1 MLPPSLTL
9 FAVRVLSKTPHAC
22 FAAVPNAPAA
32 TAGCQAGGSCV
43 ADRSKR
49 ALRVGLT
56 RSTHGRRTAG
66 FGATPSLPRA
76 RRRSLHSSFADLHR
90 RAMHAGGLLHGLRRG
105 KPPEGHWMEARVTKL
120 ARVSARFSKSLARR
134 RFRPNQE
141 KVRSTSLHQF
151 KLSTDLR
158 LRRPIGRAWSLT
170 LVTSRATERLL
181 RPGGRSRYLINP
193 RMVSASQ
200 LCSVEKLEIG
210 KGGSGPGTNSWTN
223 PVWPKPGQK
232 ARW

>member
-105 KPPEGHWMEARVTKL
+105 KPLTASPMEVRVTKVAIVL
-120 ARVSARFSKSLARR
+120 ASSRCPWRDAGFVRTRRRCARPLFISSSLAPTYD
-134 RFRPNQE
+134 F
-141 KVRSTSLHQF
+141 
-151 KLSTDLR
+151 D
-158 LRRPIGRAWSLT
+158 
-170 LVTSRATERLL
+170 SR
-181 RPGGRSRYLINP
+181 
-193 RMVSASQ
+193 
-200 LCSVEKLEIG
+200 
-210 KGGSGPGTNSWTN
+210 
-223 PVWPKPGQK
+223 
-232 ARW
+232 